1 MDSETKAEIEI
12 LKAHVNALK
21 DKVEKLEEF
30 AFKPVPV
37 SLDWTH
43 RHDELPPE
51 KGARRKGGR

>member
-1 MDSETKAEIEI
+1 MDSETTAEIEI
-12 LKAHVNALK
+12 LKAHIKTLE

-37 SLDWTH
+37 SLDWTY

-51 KGARRKGGR
+51 KGGRRKGGR